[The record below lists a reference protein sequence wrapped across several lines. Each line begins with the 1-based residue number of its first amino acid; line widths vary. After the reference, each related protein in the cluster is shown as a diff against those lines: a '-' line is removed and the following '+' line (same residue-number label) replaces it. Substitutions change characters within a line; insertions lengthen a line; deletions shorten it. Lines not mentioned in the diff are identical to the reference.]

1 MKHAQEYLIEKDI
14 RPSAQRV
21 AVMKYLLE
29 HKTHPTVDEI
39 YAALNPGM
47 PTLSKT
53 TIYNTLHLFAEKG
66 AIHIITIDPKQ
77 VRFDADM
84 DHAHVHFHCQRC
96 GAIHDIPCSHTPPL
110 PQDMLANYEVSNIYC
125 YLHGLCPDC
134 KRLQTNEKN
143 K

>member
-1 MKHAQEYLIEKDI
+1 MKHAQEYLLEKDI

-66 AIHIITIDPKQ
+66 AIHIITIDSKQ
-77 VRFDADM
+77 VRFDADLE
-84 DHAHVHFHCQRC
+84 HAHVHFHCRRC
-96 GAIHDIPCSHTPPL
+96 GAIHDIPCDAVPPL
-110 PQDMLANYEVSNIYC
+110 PSEALEGYEVDNAHL
-125 YLHGLCPDC
+125 YLRGLCPSC
-134 KRLQTNEKN
+134 KALDHNAN